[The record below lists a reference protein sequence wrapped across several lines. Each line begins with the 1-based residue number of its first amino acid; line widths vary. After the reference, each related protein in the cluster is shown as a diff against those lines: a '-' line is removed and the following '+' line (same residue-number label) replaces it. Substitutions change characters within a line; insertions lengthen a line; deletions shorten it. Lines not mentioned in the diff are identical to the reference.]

1 MATKSK
7 PQRALEAGHA
17 GGGGAATAADCGAA
31 APTLAPGPTDSE
43 PQDLAAC
50 RALLAHGSRTFLAAS
65 RLLPRGVRDSACAL
79 YAFCRLADDEVD
91 GQTGGGA
98 PNAPAG
104 DVPADS
110 AAAVARLRARL
121 HRVYHGLPMAAP
133 ADRALAAVVRRFNI
147 PALLPEAM
155 IEGFEW
161 DSANRRYE
169 TLADLQDYA
178 ARVAGTVGAMMAL
191 LMGVR
196 SAAGLA
202 RACDLGVAMQLSN
215 IARDVGEDA
224 RAGRLYLPRQ
234 WLREAGIEPDAWLA
248 APTHSPALG
257 QVVRRLLREADAL
270 YARVD
275 AGVAA
280 LPLGCRPGINAARYL
295 YAQIGLEVE
304 RRGLNAVD
312 SRAVVSR
319 RRKAVSLARAL
330 LLLAPSAAAGTP
342 PPLDATRFLVEAVTG
357 PLALLPE
364 MAAAR
369 QEVQR
374 PPRPARAIDGL
385 EGVIALFERL
395 ERRDR
400 GVLAID

>member
-1 MATKSK
+1 MADASL
-7 PQRALEAGHA
+7 ADASLADASLAIHEA
-17 GGGGAATAADCGAA
+17 
-31 APTLAPGPTDSE
+31 
-43 PQDLAAC
+43 QDLAAC

-65 RLLPRGVRDSACAL
+65 RLLPRAVRDPACAL

-98 PNAPAG
+98 PDSAAPAG
-104 DVPADS
+104 AS
-110 AAAVARLRARL
+110 AAVARLRARL
-121 HRVYHGLPMAAP
+121 HRVYHGLPMAEP

-147 PALLPEAM
+147 PPLLLHAL

-161 DSANRRYE
+161 DTADRRYE

-196 SAAGLA
+196 SATGLA

-234 WLREAGIEPDAWLA
+234 WLREAGIAPDAWLA
-248 APTHSPALG
+248 APVHSPALG
-257 QVVRRLLREADAL
+257 QVVQRLLREADAL
-270 YARVD
+270 YARVG

-280 LPLGCRPGINAARYL
+280 LPLGCRPGINAARFL

-319 RRKAVSLARAL
+319 RRKATSLARAL
-330 LLLAPSAAAGTP
+330 LLLAPGAVSRSGTPP
-342 PPLDATRFLVEAVTG
+342 PPLDATRYLVEAVTG
-357 PLALLPE
+357 PLAPLADMQP
-364 MAAAR
+364 AADAAR
-369 QEVQR
+369 
-374 PPRPARAIDGL
+374 PHRPAAPPSGGL
-385 EGVIALFERL
+385 IGVIALFERL

-400 GVLAID
+400 GALATAE